1 MGIVEVPDPRMRDR
15 KAKKCEPGVDSSVFR
30 GICPRFA
37 WGKLMP
43 IVLIS
48 ESLLQRATASDGRI
62 LRDRVLSGFIVKLNA
77 RRRTFRV
84 ATSVAGKQFRMTL
97 GYWPLMS
104 VDEAR
109 TQAMGILRLCRLGE
123 TPLQKALTELPTLR
137 GALEDYCKAKGI
149 KESSQKR
156 YDSIFR
162 THFGEWLDQSVNN
175 LGSAAFAQHCHA
187 FATSKG
193 AALVEV
199 GRGIVTAL
207 INYVNAVHGQEL
219 VTPFNKLA
227 AAGLM
232 PERSKPR
239 ARVLQ
244 IADLP
249 AWKLAV
255 DQLGQRQQDYLFL
268 TLYTGLR
275 RNECRELQRQQI
287 DLTGGVLRIPMT
299 KNGKPHSL
307 PVTPMMR
314 EILERR
320 CNGLEEGD
328 QLFKGVSAEH
338 VHSMAMRLGSPRFM
352 LHDLRKLAATAGEKL
367 GLGDAVLRRILNH
380 TAPKTDV
387 LHRHYVEL
395 NESDVA
401 GALMKIQDA
410 LLGLMKDAR
419 QGV

>member
-1 MGIVEVPDPRMRDR
+1 
-15 KAKKCEPGVDSSVFR
+15 
-30 GICPRFA
+30 
-37 WGKLMP
+37 MP

-48 ESLLQRATASDGRI
+48 EAMLRRSTVSDGRL
-62 LRDRVLSGFIVKLNA
+62 LRDSVLCGLCVRMNPRKRA
-77 RRRTFRV
+77 FRI

-97 GYWPLMS
+97 GHWPLMS

-109 TQAMGILRLCRLGE
+109 AMAMEVLRECRAGR
-123 TPLQKALTELPTLR
+123 TPSREVPATLPTLR
-137 GALEDYCKAKGI
+137 GALVDYCKAKGI

-162 THFGEWLDQSVNN
+162 THFGEWLDQSANI
-175 LGSAAFAQHCHA
+175 LGSAPFAQHCHA

-207 INYVNAVHGQEL
+207 IKYVNAVHGQAL

-227 AAGLM
+227 DAGLM

-244 IADLP
+244 IADMP

-255 DQLGQRQQDYLFL
+255 DQLGHRQQDYLYL

-275 RNECRELQRQQI
+275 RNECRELQRQKI
-287 DLTGGVLRIPMT
+287 DLTGGVLSIPMT

-307 PVTPMMR
+307 PITPMMR
-314 EILERR
+314 EILVRR
-320 CNGLEEGD
+320 CEGLEAGD

-338 VHSMAMRLGSPRFM
+338 VHSMAMRLGAPKFM
-352 LHDLRKLAATAGEKL
+352 LHDLRKLVATVGEKL

-387 LHRHYVEL
+387 LHRHYIGLDEADL
-395 NESDVA
+395 T
-401 GALMKIQDA
+401 GALVQIQEA
-410 LLGLMKDAR
+410 LLGLMKDVR
-419 QGV
+419 QVV

>member
-1 MGIVEVPDPRMRDR
+1 
-15 KAKKCEPGVDSSVFR
+15 
-30 GICPRFA
+30 
-37 WGKLMP
+37 MP

-48 ESLLQRATASDGRI
+48 DALLRRSAVSDGRL
-62 LRDRVLSGFIVKLNA
+62 LRDSVLCGFCVRMNA

-97 GYWPLMS
+97 GYWPLIS

-109 TQAMGILRLCRLGE
+109 AMAMEVLRECRAGRWPSVV
-123 TPLQKALTELPTLR
+123 TPVALPTLR
-137 GALEDYCKAKGI
+137 EALTAYCDAKRIKA
-149 KESSQKR
+149 SSGKR
-156 YDSIFR
+156 YDSIMR
-162 THFGEWLDQSVNN
+162 THFGEWLNR
-175 LGSAAFAQHCHA
+175 SAAELGGQAFAAHCHA
-187 FATSKG
+187 FAQSKG
-193 AALVEV
+193 SALVEV

-207 INYVNAVHGQEL
+207 IKYINAVHGLNVE
-219 VTPFNKLA
+219 TPFLKLA

-232 PERSKPR
+232 PEKAKPR

-244 IADLP
+244 EGDLP
-249 AWKLAV
+249 VWREAVGKL
-255 DQLGQRQQDYLFL
+255 GEKQRDFLLL

-287 DLTGGVLRIPMT
+287 DLTGCVLRVPDT

-307 PVTPMMR
+307 PITPMMR

-320 CNGLEEGD
+320 CLGLKPDAE
-328 QLFKGVSAEH
+328 LFKGVSAEH

-352 LHDLRKLAATAGEKL
+352 LHDLRKLVATVGEKL

-387 LHRHYVEL
+387 LHRHYVGL
-395 NESDVA
+395 SDADVD
-401 GALMKIQDA
+401 GALGRIQDA
-410 LLGLMKDAR
+410 LTGMMGDER
-419 QGV
+419 QGA

>member
-1 MGIVEVPDPRMRDR
+1 
-15 KAKKCEPGVDSSVFR
+15 
-30 GICPRFA
+30 
-37 WGKLMP
+37 MP

-48 ESLLQRATASDGRI
+48 ESLLLKTTAKDGRI
-62 LRDRVLSGFIVKLNA
+62 LRDRVLCGFIVKLNA

-109 TQAMGILRLCRLGE
+109 AMALEVLRECRAGR
-123 TPLQKALTELPTLR
+123 TPSKAVPAVLPTLR
-137 GALEDYCKAKGI
+137 GALVAYCEAKKIKA
-149 KESSQKR
+149 SSNKR

-162 THFGEWLDQSVNN
+162 THFGDWLDRPVVDLGVQSF
-175 LGSAAFAQHCHA
+175 SEHCHA
-187 FATSKG
+187 FAQSKG
-193 AALVEV
+193 NALVEV
-199 GRGIVTAL
+199 GRGIVTSL
-207 INYVNAVHGQEL
+207 IKYVNAVHGLSIES
-219 VTPFNKLA
+219 PFVKLA
-227 AAGLM
+227 AVGLM
-232 PERSKPR
+232 PEKSKPR

-244 IADLP
+244 IAELP

-255 DQLGQRQQDYLFL
+255 DQLGQRQQDYLYL

-287 DLTGGVLRIPMT
+287 DLTGDVLSVPDT

-307 PVTPMMR
+307 PITPMMR
-314 EILERR
+314 VILQRR
-320 CNGLEEGD
+320 CDGLEASD

-352 LHDLRKLAATAGEKL
+352 LHDLRKLVATVGEKL

-387 LHRHYVEL
+387 LHRHYVGLDET
-395 NESDVA
+395 DVA
-401 GALMKIQDA
+401 GALVHIQA
-410 LLGLMKDAR
+410 VLAGMLEPSA
-419 QGV
+419 